1 MRSTL
6 GLLTAAALASVA
18 LAVPVASAQEAPV
31 TQARLNNAD
40 AEPANWIIPFGNYSS
55 HRYSRLDEINVAN
68 VGDLRVA
75 FTVPL
80 SITMRGRNTPDNEA
94 APLVDGGFMYVESH
108 SGYLHKIDM
117 IAPRHRGL
125 TANAEVRRRAVPHRG
140 AAFTRTAVMAV
151 NNAASSRQP

>member
-18 LAVPVASAQEAPV
+18 LAVPVAVAQEAPA

-40 AEPANWIIPFGNYSS
+40 AEPANWLIPMQNYSS

-75 FTVPL
+75 FTVLL

-117 IAPRHRGL
+117 TSGNFGTVVW
-125 TANAEVRRRAVPHRG
+125 TANAEVAAPGGARTRG
-140 AAFTRTAVMAV
+140 AAMYEDSIIMAV
-151 NNAASSRQP
+151 NNG